1 MISIACTHLEK
12 QYGKVAALRGLSF
25 SVDGNGGCI
34 GFLGPNGAGKTTTIR
49 ILAGLARPTG
59 GSATVDGL
67 DVVRD
72 RDRVRSRIGYLAQSP
87 AFFNYMT
94 AEEFLLWT
102 ADLFRL
108 DRRAARAYSEELL
121 RLLGLWEDRRRAIGG
136 FSGGMRQRL
145 GIAQALVNRP
155 RIVFLDEPVS
165 ALDPMGRYEILRLIA
180 QLKSETTVFMSSH
193 VLADVERVSD
203 QVIIINR
210 GQVAAQATMSELR
223 ERYATPVFTVEV
235 DPDDPDL
242 NALLEAE
249 PYVSGVRRE
258 GSVYRVAAADGTA
271 ARQQLPR
278 KVMEAGATLVRYG
291 TEVPSL
297 EDVFLKVVNGA

>member
-108 DRRAARAYSEELL
+108 DRRSARAYSEELL

-242 NALLEAE
+242 SALLEAE

-258 GSVYRVAAADGTA
+258 GSVYRVAAADGTV

-297 EDVFLKVVNGA
+297 EDVFLKVVNSA